1 MTNDRTPNQAE
12 AGTWLNPMQ
21 VLERLIGKPEAISVA
36 AGLQPKAAYNW
47 RHANGDRR
55 AGDIPGA
62 AHMRALLDWARANGA
77 PLTPA
82 HLIYGASVAEIDA
95 LVARSADRSQERAA

>member
-1 MTNDRTPNQAE
+1 MTNNRTPNPAE

-21 VLERLIGKPEAISVA
+21 VLERLIGKPDAISVA

-55 AGDIPGA
+55 AGDIPSA
-62 AHMRALLDWARANGA
+62 AHMRALLDWARANGV

-82 HLIYGASVAEIDA
+82 HLIYGAGAAEIDA
-95 LVARSADRSQERAA
+95 LVTPSQERAA